1 MITTNSNKLNFEFL
15 PKKGKDKSPNAK
27 ISIGFERTIRVPD
40 DNKRHYLP
48 PSLGNFPIKHIE
60 DYDLGSKNKLKKRGG
75 VLIPM
80 FQADALWLDFT
91 HDDYYSLVE
100 DFNINCSSP
109 IALKVATGKIC
120 AISGNTWSEGLSEKT
135 QNYIVLP
142 EQPWLDGYNDSK
154 GSVRQFV
161 AAPLGKGLTVEKQLT
176 GNEEIGG
183 IQIQAF
189 PLKKKY
195 YDRLISKRLE
205 EAKVRAKRR
214 AERIAERASR
224 EYNINYS
231 IEASRQEAN
240 ECIDL
245 EMGLAAGG
253 RIQQEIY
260 KDPFGPECWDTNKSQ
275 RCFITLAN
283 ATQWMKITG
292 EEPPI
297 SPMNAEEYTRA
308 GGVWFDY
315 YDDDN
320 KAIKGAKKL
329 GKVKSIKK
337 LSKEKRYDFP
347 SDTSFSSDAYFLPT
361 SDKIKKELK
370 QHVVKILTPL
380 QKAKRGISDGSWW
393 K

>member
-1 MITTNSNKLNFEFL
+1 MIAIDRNNLNFLFSF
-15 PKKGKDKSPNAK
+15 KKGKDISAITN

-40 DNKRHYLP
+40 DDKRHYLP
-48 PSLGNFPIKHIE
+48 PSLGNFPIRHIE

-75 VLIPM
+75 ILIPM
-80 FQADALWLDFT
+80 FQADALWLNFN
-91 HDDYYSLVE
+91 HKCNYSLVE
-100 DFNINCSSP
+100 DFDIDRSSP

-120 AISGNTWSEGLSEKT
+120 AISGNTWSEGLSEKK
-135 QNYIVLP
+135 QNYVVLP

-161 AAPLGKGLTVEKQLT
+161 AAQLGKGLTVEKQLT
-176 GNEEIGG
+176 GNEEVGG

-195 YDRLISKRLE
+195 YEKLISERIE
-205 EAKVRAKRR
+205 EAKEAAAR
-214 AERIAERASR
+214 AEKRYKE
-224 EYNINYS
+224 NVLYS
-231 IEASRQEAN
+231 MAPSSMGEN
-240 ECIDL
+240 L

-260 KDPFGPECWDTNKSQ
+260 DDPYGVEYWDTNKSQ
-275 RCFITLAN
+275 RCFVTLAN

-297 SPMNAEEYTRA
+297 SPMNSEEYNRA
-308 GGVWFDY
+308 GGVWYDY
-315 YDDDN
+315 YDDDH

-347 SDTSFSSDAYFLPT
+347 SDTYSSFLD
-361 SDKIKKELK
+361 DIIEEKDIKPK
-370 QHVVKILTPL
+370 VVKIPTPL

-393 K
+393 

>member
-1 MITTNSNKLNFEFL
+1 MMI
-15 PKKGKDKSPNAK
+15 
-27 ISIGFERTIRVPD
+27 
-40 DNKRHYLP
+40 
-48 PSLGNFPIKHIE
+48 
-60 DYDLGSKNKLKKRGG
+60 
-75 VLIPM
+75 
-80 FQADALWLDFT
+80 
-91 HDDYYSLVE
+91 YSLVE

-205 EAKVRAKRR
+205 EAKEMAKRR
-214 AERIAERASR
+214 AERASR
-224 EYNINYS
+224 EKRIDFS
-231 IEASRQEAN
+231 MGRPMPEAN

-260 KDPFGPECWDTNKSQ
+260 KDPFGPECWDTNKTQ

-283 ATQWMKITG
+283 ATRWMKITG

-337 LSKEKRYDFP
+337 LSKEKRCDFP
-347 SDTSFSSDAYFLPT
+347 SDTSFLPT
-361 SDKIKKELK
+361 SDKIKELK
-370 QHVVKILTPL
+370 QHVVKILTTPK
-380 QKAKRGISDGSWW
+380 QNEEFQMVHGGNKI
-393 K
+393 